1 MSAIENLFVQI
12 FEKKKRIIDQ
22 AHRQCLLFD
31 QHLVSKLLIDGIVP
45 PPWLSNPMLSSLTSD
60 PKDLNED
67 DLVFGALFSR
77 AQPIPLSDHR
87 FSLQDNVVAT
97 TDNGQPQSGLH
108 SDALNR
114 DIDTGDVLSNLP
126 DCSVKN
132 VGRSSFSAPEMDSTA
147 ISPQIQME
155 SRTSHSYNEP
165 ALSLAKLQR
174 SKSRQRA
181 LELRHSAKAAKS
193 CLGDDNNTYVCARGK
208 TGSATSSP
216 QLDHFEGSELA
227 KVSNTNI
234 QSGAAEKV
242 KRGECLTMRNDQSNY
257 CGLVTRSRSLALKL
271 NSSNVISSSEV
282 KEAGPL
288 SNNVI
293 KQSDSDNAHCFS
305 NGSCVAKETNK
316 GDYQRRETEDKAFSK
331 RVTRS
336 RSTSQTKCDNELL
349 KLESSLAGGNRVEV
363 QDSMQLVVNGGPT
376 FFSKTGDYEN
386 ECQRKETK
394 DGDCCSDKDERNVK
408 IRRLRGSFSQPS
420 NEDALGHGGSL
431 KSIEKSTQ
439 SPLRS
444 VSQHSL
450 PPAMPVVGSFHC
462 EKAPDLCAV
471 KVKTNEGK
479 SKSVSNIFVDRSS
492 ICSQSAACDS
502 YHELEG
508 AEIAAGRSSSSQKD
522 CKLDTEVA
530 AAASCRHT
538 RATTSTTEGSVR
550 PVSSSNLGSRNSGRR
565 HFTLRKSLSLLEK
578 SLLDETVVADKS
590 LNTQENTISVANVTH
605 NIDDGP
611 AGTVAKIVGD
621 FDVLVDKHTACSA
634 SSPKVGLDVSVSG
647 PPPSNFVKSVKPKQ
661 LDFDDVEELSMN
673 RITGADLKV
682 GGRDVPPDK
691 GTLTMLGAGYLDEKV
706 TSLVCQEKCN
716 FSVDKQLLGRQEATV
731 REDGTQMKSC
741 GSHSEETDVSRK
753 PQNVLSSKSQSF
765 VVQKEL
771 CPHTS
776 IGSQNL
782 PSSTNRLIP
791 SQTACQN
798 SSGIFPKEALASNL
812 VLENIYAGG
821 DDCGSRIMED
831 TCSTAVTDSDPLGNA
846 VQTVDDLAV
855 GSAATM
861 DESNISLTN
870 PDASSGSCLH
880 KKSSLSKGKWFND
893 EKDAGFSRKL
903 QIPKNSTGSFA
914 SDMDHSRP
922 QHKRRNIERQTERSL
937 TASPSHLEKQHE
949 SSNQKLVSGNF
960 DSKEDSREAST
971 EVEHL
976 TSHHSDRTAEEMQN
990 TEGCHVME
998 GSFLEV
1004 KFNQKFN
1011 FDGRD
1016 RGGNTLPFSTSR
1028 GLGESFAPSLTEQGS
1043 SNSYNRLTANSCGF
1057 GIGSS
1062 KQCTI
1067 DKNLHAEG
1075 NSWERIYMGET
1086 AMLLEGSSV
1095 SQGIQRSDL
1104 IGTDENAPEIEGFII
1119 EPDEAQPC
1127 IDEDQIELEKA
1138 NLSDEYASILERLSS
1153 STFVHSPFCSSS
1165 NSYRLHK
1172 IPDLYQSL
1180 PNGLVEGMMG
1190 MRTSFPVN
1198 GESGKSFSDCPPN
1211 CKNQST
1217 WDIKKACVS
1226 PIQTLWDKINSKY
1239 GSSGKRESSKLEL
1252 PCIDEE
1258 NEAADE
1264 IANTFQNRIRPEQ
1277 TTGSIIREP
1286 LAEILDNTKPS
1297 LVSQDNI
1304 LPDGCGL
1311 DSVARE
1317 FSFCETNDRE
1327 KQKLEKGSA
1336 GRRRFTGKGKENQRL
1351 SRETNQARRTTE
1363 SLRNRSSRPK
1373 LSGKNSMNKGPTYPG
1388 GKSSCSNIV
1397 SNITSFIPL
1406 VQQKQAAEVIT
1417 GKRDVKVKALEAAEA
1432 AKRMAEKK
1440 DNERKMKKE
1449 ALRLE
1454 RERIE
1459 QDNRRQLELQNK
1471 KKEEERKK
1479 REAEIAAK
1487 KRQREEEERIEK
1499 ARKRKRVEEAKRR
1512 EEEEII
1518 EKERKRKRVEE
1529 AKRKHQEREKMC
1541 AKKEEKGTK
1550 CFDAVDAKNESNEC
1564 IDGKEKCKNLEH
1576 NIEGHKK
1583 IPLAETVTSKNP
1595 MTDETKESRKHSE
1608 AVNDCGDKEKMIA
1621 NPVKG
1626 TETDDLI
1633 GQNTIKEQSY
1643 DISPYKGS
1651 DDEDED
1657 DDDSKD
1663 NNKFVPSW
1671 SSKQRLYSAVSSQKS
1686 VNPETVFPLQSFCNI
1701 SEVLLPRKL
1710 QGIL

>member
-1 MSAIENLFVQI
+1 MSAIEKLFVQI

-31 QHLVSKLLIDGIVP
+31 QHLVSKLLINGIVP
-45 PPWLSNPMLSSLTSD
+45 PPWLSNPILSSLTSD
-60 PKDLNED
+60 AKDLNED
-67 DLVFGALFSR
+67 DLIYGALFSR
-77 AQPIPLSDHR
+77 AQSIPISDHR
-87 FSLQDNVVAT
+87 FSLQSNVVAT
-97 TDNGQPQSGLH
+97 ADDGQPQSGLH
-108 SDALNR
+108 SEFHALNR
-114 DIDTGDVLSNLP
+114 DINTGDGLSNLP
-126 DCSVKN
+126 DCSVNN
-132 VGRSSFSAPEMDSTA
+132 VGRSSFSAPETDSTA

-155 SRTSHSYNEP
+155 SRIAQSYNEP
-165 ALSLAKLQR
+165 APSLAKLQR

-193 CLGDDNNTYVCARGK
+193 CLGDDNNTDVCARGK

-216 QLDHFEGSELA
+216 QLDYFEGSELA

-234 QSGAAEKV
+234 QSCAAEEV
-242 KRGECLTMRNDQSNY
+242 KRGECLTLRNDQSNY
-257 CGLVTRSRSLALKL
+257 SGLVTRSRSLALKL
-271 NSSNVISSSEV
+271 NSKNVISSSEL

-293 KQSDSDNAHCFS
+293 KQLESVNAPCFS
-305 NGSCVAKETNK
+305 NGSCEAKETNK
-316 GDYQRRETEDKAFSK
+316 GDYQRRETEDNAFSK

-336 RSTSQTKCDNELL
+336 RSTSQTKFDNELL
-349 KLESSLAGGNRVEV
+349 KLESALAGGNRVEV
-363 QDSMQLVVNGGPT
+363 QDSMELVANGGPT

-408 IRRLRGSFSQPS
+408 IRRLPGSFSVSS

-439 SPLRS
+439 SPQPS
-444 VSQHSL
+444 VSQHSQ
-450 PPAMPVVGSFHC
+450 PPAKPVVGSFHC

-471 KVKTNEGK
+471 KLNTNEGK

-522 CKLDTEVA
+522 CNLDAEVA
-530 AAASCRHT
+530 AAASCRNT
-538 RATTSTTEGSVR
+538 RASTTSTTEGSVR
-550 PVSSSNLGSRNSGRR
+550 PVSSSNLDSRNSGRR
-565 HFTLRKSLSLLEK
+565 HSTLRKSLHA
-578 SLLDETVVADKS
+578 ETVVAEKS
-590 LNTQENTISVANVTH
+590 LNTLENTNVTH

-621 FDVLVDKHTACSA
+621 SDVLVDKHNACSG

-661 LDFDDVEELSMN
+661 LDFDNVEELSMN
-673 RITGADLKV
+673 RITGTDLKV
-682 GGRDVPPDK
+682 GGQDVPPDK
-691 GTLTMLGAGYLDEKV
+691 GTLTMLEAGYLDDKV
-706 TSLVCQEKCN
+706 TSLVCQVKCN

-731 REDGTQMKSC
+731 REDETQMKSC

-753 PQNVLSSKSQSF
+753 PQNVLSSKSQSI

-776 IGSQNL
+776 LGSQNL
-782 PSSTNRLIP
+782 PSSTNRLIL

-798 SSGIFPKEALASNL
+798 SSGSFPREALASKL
-812 VLENIYAGG
+812 VLENIFAGG
-821 DDCGSRIMED
+821 DECGSRIMD

-846 VQTVDDLAV
+846 VQTVADLAV
-855 GSAATM
+855 GSAAAM
-861 DESNISLTN
+861 DVSNISLTN

-914 SDMDHSRP
+914 SDMDHSCP
-922 QHKRRNIERQTERSL
+922 QHKRRKIERQTERSL

-949 SSNQKLVSGNF
+949 SSNQRLVSGNF

-971 EVEHL
+971 EVQHL
-976 TSHHSDRTAEEMQN
+976 TSHQEDIENSHVSDRTAEEKQN
-990 TEGCHVME
+990 TEGCHIME
-998 GSFLEV
+998 GSLEV
-1004 KFNQKFN
+1004 KSDQKFN
-1011 FDGRD
+1011 LDGRD
-1016 RGGNTLPFSTSR
+1016 RGGNTLLSSTS
-1028 GLGESFAPSLTEQGS
+1028 GVLGESFASCLTEQGS

-1075 NSWERIYMGET
+1075 SSCARIYMGET
-1086 AMLLEGSSV
+1086 AMLVEGSSV

-1119 EPDEAQPC
+1119 QPDEAQPC
-1127 IDEDQIELEKA
+1127 IDGDQIELEKV

-1153 STFVHSPFCSSS
+1153 STFVHSPFCSSA

-1190 MRTSFPVN
+1190 MRTSLPVN
-1198 GESGKSFSDCPPN
+1198 GESGKSFSDCLPN

-1217 WDIKKACVS
+1217 WDIKKVCVS

-1239 GSSGKRESSKLEL
+1239 GSSGKRESLKLEL

-1286 LAEILDNTKPS
+1286 LAEILDNAKPS
-1297 LVSQDNI
+1297 LVSQDDI

-1336 GRRRFTGKGKENQRL
+1336 GRRRFTGKGKENQRI

-1417 GKRDVKVKALEAAEA
+1417 GKRDIKVKALEAAEA

-1449 ALRLE
+1449 ALKLE

-1479 REAEIAAK
+1479 REAEMAAK
-1487 KRQREEEERIEK
+1487 KRQREEEEKIEK
-1499 ARKRKRVEEAKRR
+1499 ARKRKRVEEAKQR
-1512 EEEEII
+1512 EEEERI

-1529 AKRKHQEREKMC
+1529 AKRKHQEREKMW

-1550 CFDAVDAKNESNEC
+1550 CFDAVDAKNESKES

-1576 NIEGHKK
+1576 NREDNMK
-1583 IPLAETVTSKNP
+1583 IPLAETVTGKNP
-1595 MTDETKESRKHSE
+1595 ITDETKESRKHSE
-1608 AVNDCGDKEKMIA
+1608 AVNDCGNKEKMIA

-1633 GQNTIKEQSY
+1633 AQNTIEEQSY

-1686 VNPETVFPLQSFCNI
+1686 VNPETIFPLQSFCNI